1 MRTSPSDR
9 RQSRPLSMM
18 RAAESGGAPNYH
30 NSHTRRTVKPQL
42 GQVEIQIPRVRN
54 GSFEAEIIGR

>member
-1 MRTSPSDR
+1 
-9 RQSRPLSMM
+9 MM